1 MSNHKLLFETGR
13 HLRPKLERNQRKC
26 FTCKD
31 EIEDELHFIMKCP
44 LYATERQALFTSVQ
58 NNCRSFNL
66 LTNEEK
72 FVFIMSNE
80 DENVMANL
88 AKFTY
93 KAMQIRDTV
102 VKI

>member
-1 MSNHKLLFETGR
+1 
-13 HLRPKLERNQRKC
+13 
-26 FTCKD
+26 
-31 EIEDELHFIMKCP
+31 
-44 LYATERQALFTSVQ
+44 
-58 NNCRSFNL
+58 
-66 LTNEEK
+66 
-72 FVFIMSNE
+72 MSNE